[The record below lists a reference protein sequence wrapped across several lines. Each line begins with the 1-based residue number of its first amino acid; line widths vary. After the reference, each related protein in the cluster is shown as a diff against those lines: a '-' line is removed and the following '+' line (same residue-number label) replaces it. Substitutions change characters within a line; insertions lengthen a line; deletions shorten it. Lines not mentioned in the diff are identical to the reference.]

1 MQDTSLAVTF
11 NALLSKGTD
20 SLRLGV
26 AKALFRDDMSLALK
40 EANAEYANRGARD
53 LDVAL
58 TYAILLTHRELTE
71 EAIGV
76 LKKAIEYH
84 SHNAAL
90 QLAQIDLLL
99 ARGDMEAAKDLTEAL
114 SNVSFNEPRHIAYL
128 GDAYLSM
135 NMLPEALAAFTSA
148 LDLGLNDAMVASNA
162 AQLLAEQGD
171 VVGCA
176 EMYERAGRIAA
187 INPEYYLRAAD
198 AWLDADVNDRAIL
211 AYRRVVKMMPDNA
224 HAWTFLGF
232 AYRESDELEDSL
244 EAFQRAYKLEPDDM
258 ESLLNVAHA
267 LLEVGQSEE
276 ARRFYEMASIR
287 DPEEVEAVNGMVAAA
302 FELGD
307 IEMAEQLGRR
317 AVAMNPENPDNQ
329 YNLGVILLSINR
341 NTDAETHFQAA
352 LDLSPDEP
360 RYAIALAQILLR
372 KGETEE
378 AMKSAAL
385 VTQTIVGDA
394 TGIFEFSRDLVRLG
408 GADRVLEFINAV
420 ETFDPRW
427 KPVKSI
433 IEYLA
438 HGLRREDSA
447 YAACLD
453 EFRAA
458 VEASPEIIP
467 VMWDFEE
474 IERLALGIEPDQK
487 KTLEIMI
494 AVLEGRRDLK
504 HLDRVGK

>member
-11 NALLSKGTD
+11 DALLSKGKN
-20 SLRLGV
+20 SLQLSI
-26 AKALFRDDMSLALK
+26 AKALSRDDLSQALK
-40 EANAEYANRGARD
+40 DANEDYANRGARD

-76 LKKAIEYH
+76 LKKASEFH

-99 ARGDMEAAKDLTEAL
+99 ARGDMESAQELTDAL
-114 SNVSFNEPRHIAYL
+114 ASVSFNEPRHIAYL
-128 GDAYLSM
+128 GDCYLTM

-148 LDLGLNDAMVASNA
+148 LDLGLNDALVASNA
-162 AQLLAEQGD
+162 AHLLAENGD
-171 VVGCA
+171 VEACA

-232 AYRESDELEDSL
+232 AHREADELEDSL

-317 AVAMNPENPDNQ
+317 AVAMDEENPDNH

-341 NTDAETHFQAA
+341 NKDAEVCFQAA
-352 LDLSPDEP
+352 IELSPDEP

-372 KGETEE
+372 KGELDE
-378 AMKSAAL
+378 ALKSAAL
-385 VTQTIVGDA
+385 VTETMVGDA

-408 GADRVLEFINAV
+408 GADRVIEFVNAV

-427 KPVKSI
+427 KAVKAV

-438 HGLRREDSA
+438 RGLRREEST

-453 EFRAA
+453 AFRAA
-458 VEASPEIIP
+458 VEASDEIIP

-494 AVLEGRRDLK
+494 AVLEGRRELK